1 MIRKINAVTLI
12 SLLILIGW
20 SGCATNKPDKNL
32 STKHPEWS
40 AETVEKVQN
49 GVVELGMT
57 RAQVMEA
64 LKNREAREFN
74 TLDNKWTYVDA
85 QTLGAQENVTERINI
100 LTFEDDRL
108 VDIDTQIRMYHKPW

>member
-1 MIRKINAVTLI
+1 MIRKVYAVALI
-12 SLLILIGW
+12 SLIIVLWW

-32 STKHPEWS
+32 SAKHPGWS

-49 GVVELGMT
+49 GVIELGMT

-85 QTLGAQENVTERINI
+85 QTLGAQENVTERINV

-108 VDIDTQIRMYHKPW
+108 VDIDTQIRMYDKLW